1 MAEKNKIFNKE
12 NLFATLLGAS
22 SFKDWA
28 KSETGKVVL
37 EKISSRMFGIGP
49 EDEALFRK
57 AINHFLDEVLKLDR
71 KTQVE
76 ERKNVEKKIT
86 QFLFDLE
93 KNGYSTWW
101 FRNVLATMRKGDA
114 EEDNQAARTLASILE
129 GSNFNE
135 MVEIAGPDLIQKS
148 YKKKLSEGWEIVVG
162 NSGKL
167 TLLYDKSK
175 IKIGGFSSKAK
186 ADAKEGFSK
195 GIKTGLIVLGIP
207 VLIFIIILLY
217 SV

>member
-12 NLFATLLGAS
+12 NIFATLLGAS

-28 KSETGKVVL
+28 KSEAGKVAL

-57 AINHFLDEVLKLDR
+57 AINHLLDEVLDLKR
-71 KTQVE
+71 KTQVD
-76 ERKNVEKKIT
+76 ERKAVEKKIT

-101 FRNVLATMRKGDA
+101 FRNVLATMRKGDQDN
-114 EEDNQAARTLASILE
+114 DNQAAKTLASILE
-129 GSNFNE
+129 GDDFDE

-148 YKKKLSEGWEIVVG
+148 YKKKISEGWEIVVS

-175 IKIGGFSSKAK
+175 IKISDFSSRAK
-186 ADAKEGFSK
+186 ADAREGFSA
-195 GIKTGLIVLGIP
+195 GIKTGLLVFGIP